1 MSLGFFFL
9 FVSFFASPLG
19 VSLGTEVVCLG
30 LLLCTACDAQHSDFL
45 YCGLRTVSSESCS
58 FNSVAPNG
66 ASPQLTAAGSA
77 CRAGAARGAAPRWQR
92 AAQRRA
98 VADVSGLRAAA
109 RPSLVRC
116 V

>member
-66 ASPQLTAAGSA
+66 ASPQLTA
-77 CRAGAARGAAPRWQR
+77 GAARGAAPRWQR